1 MNKVIVVGVA
11 AAGGV
16 GVVIGQHDKAPSR
29 AEIF

>member
-1 MNKVIVVGVA
+1 VA